1 MKTPSR
7 PALIHSDDDFTRV
20 WKYLGKTKKL
30 LKESIKNIWTMVGGA
45 ISTVLTAP
53 KVAYQNATC
62 TKTNNPI
69 PDMHDPT
76 HINVSETVKLLQKQ
90 TQVMFKNGCL
100 QSLLQEDPL
109 KYPHISVAESI
120 AKPYFTDPGTMP
132 ENLHAHDYSSADWLK
147 TMRKW
152 VGQTLLFDILKD
164 CSFHVC
170 DIYIQIYI
178 FLYICIYKLL
188 VLIYTMYIY
197 IYYMHDLHCYHIY

>member
-1 MKTPSR
+1 MILLILTYPR
-7 PALIHSDDDFTRV
+7 PLSYCLF
-20 WKYLGKTKKL
+20 
-30 LKESIKNIWTMVGGA
+30 
-45 ISTVLTAP
+45 
-53 KVAYQNATC
+53 
-62 TKTNNPI
+62 
-69 PDMHDPT
+69 
-76 HINVSETVKLLQKQ
+76 KQ

-170 DIYIQIYI
+170 DIHIYI
-178 FLYICIYKLL
+178 YR
-188 VLIYTMYIY
+188 YIY
-197 IYYMHDLHCYHIY
+197 IYIYIY